1 MKKNPAVGSQ
11 VSLKFDNQK
20 KNLVTKQDN
29 CLSLLVIVRF
39 ASLKIKIE
47 QKNET
52 N

>member
-1 MKKNPAVGSQ
+1 MKKNPTLASQ

-20 KNLVTKQDN
+20 KTKVTEQDS

-39 ASLKIKIE
+39 ASVDIKIE
-47 QKNET
+47 LKNEY